1 MSVRLQHP
9 ASSQVKRRTPAPFCS
24 FDVLRTDADLN
35 ALESEWRELFDRS
48 GTRNPF
54 VHPAWM
60 IPWLGRFVPDAADRL
75 VIAVR
80 RNGELVALAPFYR
93 NSYGLGSARCRV
105 LQLAGGGQTNDRLM
119 EMSEI
124 LVFPGDRR
132 RILRALLHHLALDAG
147 GWDWLGLTLPAQHG
161 WFENEWLPDTWQRR
175 GANVVHKGVRA
186 FVVLPLPASW
196 SGLPLKR
203 NLKEALRRSRNR
215 LEAQSG
221 AVETSFAER
230 EEVPA
235 AIESLIELHRRR
247 ADSTDHLRHDDY
259 FRDGVTDSL
268 VRDAAERWAAHGN
281 AAVSLLRLDGV
292 PIAGRLLLHANRG
305 VFLSFSGFEP
315 EHWRL
320 GASAMLT
327 AAAVRRS
334 IENGDEF
341 VNFSSSPDSAKLRW
355 SEQLEFQHEFLVV
368 APSRRSRLLFAAWW
382 QLRARRLLVR
392 SRRLVTDQLVVR
404 GDGQPPRP
412 L

>member
-1 MSVRLQHP
+1 MKGLTP
-9 ASSQVKRRTPAPFCS
+9 TSSCS
-24 FDVLRTDADLN
+24 FDVLRTDADLD

-48 GTRNPF
+48 KTRNPF

-75 VIAVR
+75 VVAVR
-80 RNGELVALAPFYR
+80 RDGELVALAPLYR
-93 NSYGLGSARCRV
+93 HSYGLGSARCRA
-105 LQLAGGGQTNDRLM
+105 LQLAGGVQRANDRLT

-124 LVFPGDRR
+124 LVLPGDRR

-147 GWDWLGLTLPAQHG
+147 GWDWLGLTLSARHG
-161 WFENEWLPDTWQRR
+161 WFENEWLPDAWQRR
-175 GANVVHKGVRA
+175 GANVVHKGVRT

-215 LEAQSG
+215 LEAQGG

-247 ADSTDHLRHDDY
+247 AELTDHLRHDDY
-259 FRDGVTDSL
+259 FGDGVTCSL
-268 VRDAAERWAAHGN
+268 VRDAAARWATHGN
-281 AAVSLLRLDGV
+281 AAVSFLRLDGV
-292 PIAGRLLLHANRG
+292 PIAGRLLLHANQG
-305 VFLSFSGFEP
+305 VFLSFSGVEP

-327 AAAVRRS
+327 AAAVQRS
-334 IENGDEF
+334 IERGDEL

-368 APSRRSRLLFAAWW
+368 APSRRSRLLFSMWW

-392 SRRLVTDQLVVR
+392 SRRLVTDQLAVR
-404 GDGQPPRP
+404 GDGQPLRSR
-412 L
+412 